1 MAARARR
8 RQPKQRVR
16 PDVQWTL
23 DAITGAAALA
33 GNERLDVLATNPLG
47 RALFS
52 DLFTDAAQPA
62 NHARY
67 VFLDPRAEA
76 FYADW
81 DRAAAETVAILRWAA
96 GRDPHDR
103 DLTDLVGQ
111 LATQNETFRTLWAAH
126 NVRFHATGLKHLHH
140 PTVGELSLSLNRLDL
155 PADDGLT
162 IFTNTERTVLYAP
175 EPGSKSA
182 EAIALL
188 GSWAAT
194 LAQEQAT
201 HATDA

>member
-1 MAARARR
+1 VDPRRDHRR
-8 RQPKQRVR
+8 RRAPGQRPPGCPCR
-16 PDVQWTL
+16 
-23 DAITGAAALA
+23 
-33 GNERLDVLATNPLG
+33 NPLG

-52 DLFTDAAQPA
+52 DLFTDSDRPA
-62 NHARY
+62 NHGRY

-103 DLTDLVGQ
+103 DLSDLVGQ
-111 LATQNETFRTLWAAH
+111 LATHSEAFRTLWAAH
-126 NVRFHATGLKHLHH
+126 NVRFHAIALKHLHH
-140 PTVGELSLSLNRLDL
+140 PTVGELNLSFNRLDL

-162 IFTNTERTVLYAP
+162 IFTYTP

-194 LAQEQAT
+194 LAQEQAA